1 MTNAPIQDV
10 DAEEIKVDVRPE
22 RERKGWLRRSVP
34 SGSPT
39 VIDAEEDLTTAIGGE
54 PQTATGGKPPWML
67 ISFLL
72 LVILPTIIGGVY
84 FAFFASDQYTA
95 EARFAVRSLAD
106 DGSSDSG
113 DMNLMQMQAA
123 PQDAYVVT
131 SFIHS
136 SEILSRLDGKVD
148 YRAIFTN
155 PDADYWSRFGADDSN
170 EDFLKYWN
178 KQVTSYIDGPSGI
191 VTLSVRTFRPSD
203 SVELV
208 SAILSESEKLV
219 NEMTVRA
226 REDMLASFRREVDRT
241 GTLYKEALDHLNSFQ
256 QQSGLLS
263 PELQAQETGKL
274 LTGLLAQKLT
284 LESRLFVLQQSK
296 GTDSPSYNQLILA
309 RESLDKQISTMRAQ
323 LTGGGNASL
332 ANVITDYSKVETDR
346 LVAEKLYEASRRN
359 YDLAF
364 ASAMRKALYLT
375 VFVQPSM
382 PEEALYPKRISTPL
396 FIFLGLLIS
405 WATLALIWASV
416 EDHRL

>member
-1 MTNAPIQDV
+1 MTNAPIHDV
-10 DAEEIKVDVRPE
+10 DAEEIRVDVRPE
-22 RERKGWLRRSVP
+22 RERKGWLKRSMP
-34 SGSPT
+34 AGSPK
-39 VIDAEEDLTTAIGGE
+39 VIDAEDLTTTIGGE
-54 PQTATGGKPPWML
+54 PQTESGGKPPWML
-67 ISFLL
+67 ISFVL

-106 DGSSDSG
+106 DGSGDTG

-136 SEILSRLDGKVD
+136 NEILSRLDGKVN

-170 EDFLKYWN
+170 EEFLKYWN

-191 VTLSVRTFRPSD
+191 VTLSVRTFRPAD

-241 GTLYKEALDHLNSFQ
+241 GKLYQNALGRLNSFQ

-263 PELQAQETGKL
+263 PALQAQETGKL

-284 LESRLFVLQQSK
+284 LESRLFVLQQSN
-296 GTDSPSYNQLILA
+296 GTDSPSYNQLLLA
-309 RESLDKQISTMRAQ
+309 RESLDKQINAMRAQ

-359 YDLAF
+359 YDMAF

-382 PEEALYPKRISTPL
+382 PEEALYPRRISTPL

>member
-22 RERKGWLRRSVP
+22 RERKGWLRRSNP
-34 SGSPT
+34 SGSPA
-39 VIDAEEDLTTAIGGE
+39 VIDAEDLTTSIGGE
-54 PQTATGGKPPWML
+54 AQTETGGKPPWML

-106 DGSSDSG
+106 DGSGDGG

-136 SEILSRLDGKVD
+136 NEILSRLDGKVD

-155 PDADYWSRFGADDSN
+155 PEADYWSRFGADDSN
-170 EDFLKYWN
+170 EEFLKYWN

-191 VTLSVRTFRPSD
+191 VTLSVRTFRPAD

-208 SAILSESEKLV
+208 SAILAESEKLV

-241 GTLYKEALDHLNSFQ
+241 GKLYQDALGRLNSFQ

-284 LESRLFVLQQSK
+284 LESRLFVLQQSN
-296 GTDSPSYNQLILA
+296 GTDAPSYNQLLLA

>member
-10 DAEEIKVDVRPE
+10 DAEEIKVDVRPQQ
-22 RERKGWLRRSVP
+22 ERKGWLRRSAP
-34 SGSPT
+34 AGSPT
-39 VIDAEEDLTTAIGGE
+39 VIDAEDLTTPIGE
-54 PQTATGGKPPWML
+54 EQQTETGGKPPWML

-155 PDADYWSRFGADDSN
+155 PDADYWSRFGADESN

-241 GTLYKEALDHLNSFQ
+241 GKLYQDALGRLNSFQ

-284 LESRLFVLQQSK
+284 LESRLFVLQQSN
-296 GTDSPSYNQLILA
+296 GTDAPSYNQLLLA

-375 VFVQPSM
+375 VFVQPSL